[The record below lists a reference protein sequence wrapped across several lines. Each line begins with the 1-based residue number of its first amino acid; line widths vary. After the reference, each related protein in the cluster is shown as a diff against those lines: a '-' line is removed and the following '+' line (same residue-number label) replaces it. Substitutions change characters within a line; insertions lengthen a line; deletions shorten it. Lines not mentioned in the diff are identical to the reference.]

1 MSLRSIA
8 DSSIRHPQLVRGVLE
23 PLVQGR
29 SPLLISGLA
38 NRGNLRQLN
47 LIALRRKG
55 DANIPFAC
63 DLDNFAT
70 HYDAPS
76 TRQFTVGKY
85 CNFEH
90 ILHFT
95 NTNTTASPSSVSKV
109 FFYSLWSMEST

>member
-1 MSLRSIA
+1 MMNIYIYMYIYLSLRSIA

-23 PLVQGR
+23 PLVQER

-90 ILHFT
+90 TLHLYVKM
-95 NTNTTASPSSVSKV
+95 SR
-109 FFYSLWSMEST
+109 